1 MLKTTSLTA
10 LLGVALAA
18 GANQTVQPAVR
29 TQDILTT
36 KNVENTLTA
45 DEKAKGWKLLF
56 DGKTTNG
63 WRGFKQ
69 QTPPQGWQV
78 VDGALTR
85 VGTGGDIMTADKYGS
100 FEMQAEWKVAPGG
113 NSGIMF
119 HVSEEADET
128 YYTGP
133 EFQILDNGGH
143 RDGKDPLTS
152 AGACY
157 ALYAPV
163 KDVTRPPGTWNVA
176 RLIINGSRV
185 QHWLNGTKVV
195 EYDMA
200 SADWKQKV
208 AASKFK
214 EWPTFGTFPEGHI
227 VLQDH
232 GDRVAYKNIKIRVL
246 KSGAGSQGPGAG
258 SGLTD

>member
-1 MLKTTSLTA
+1 MLKTISLTA

-18 GANQTVQPAVR
+18 GVRQTVQPAVR

-36 KNVENTLTA
+36 KNVENRLTA
-45 DEKAKGWKLLF
+45 DEQAKGWKLLF

-69 QTPPQGWQV
+69 QAAPQGWQI

-85 VGTGGDIMTADKYGS
+85 VGTGGDIMTADKFGS
-100 FEMQAEWKVAPGG
+100 FELQLEWKLAPGG

-119 HVSEEADET
+119 HVSEDAEAA

-133 EFQILDNGGH
+133 EFQILDNGAH
-143 RDGKDPLTS
+143 KDGKNPLTS

-157 ALYAPV
+157 ALYGPA
-163 KDVTRPPGTWNVA
+163 KDVTRPPGTWNAA
-176 RLIINGSRV
+176 RLVVNGSRV
-185 QHWLNGTKVV
+185 QHWLNGTKLV

-214 EWPTFGTFPEGHI
+214 EWPTFGTIPEGHI

-232 GDRVAYKNIKIRVL
+232 GDRVAYRNIKIRTL
-246 KSGAGSQGPGAG
+246 GR
-258 SGLTD
+258 T

>member
-1 MLKTTSLTA
+1 MLKTISLTA
-10 LLGVALAA
+10 LLGTALAA
-18 GANQTVQPAVR
+18 AATQTVQPAVR

-36 KNVENTLTA
+36 KNVENRLTA
-45 DEKAKGWKLLF
+45 EEQAKGWKLLF
-56 DGKTTNG
+56 DGKTTSG

-69 QTPPQGWQV
+69 QAAPAGWQV

-85 VGTGGDIMTADKYGS
+85 VGVGGDIMTADKFGS
-100 FEMQAEWKVAPGG
+100 FELQLEWKVAPGG

-119 HVSEEADET
+119 HVSEEAEET

-143 RDGKDPLTS
+143 KDGKDPLTS

-157 ALYAPV
+157 ALYAPA
-163 KDVTRPPGTWNVA
+163 KDVTRPPGTWNAV
-176 RLIINGSRV
+176 RLVVNGSRV

-214 EWPTFGTFPEGHI
+214 EWPMFGTFPEGHI

-232 GDRVAYKNIKIRVL
+232 GDRVAFRNIKIRTL
-246 KSGAGSQGPGAG
+246 GR
-258 SGLTD
+258 T

>member
-1 MLKTTSLTA
+1 MRKTLSLTV

-18 GANQTVQPAVR
+18 EPYQTVQPAVR

-45 DEKAKGWKLLF
+45 EEKAKGFRLLF

-69 QTPPQGWQV
+69 QAAPAGWQA

-85 VGTGGDIMTADKYGS
+85 AGTGGDIMTADKFGS
-100 FEMQAEWKVAPGG
+100 FELQLEWKIAPGG

-119 HVSEEADET
+119 HVSEDAEET

-133 EFQILDNGGH
+133 EFQILDNGAH
-143 RDGKDPLTS
+143 KDGKDPLTS

-157 ALYAPV
+157 ALYAPS
-163 KDVTRPPGTWNVA
+163 KDVTRPPGTWNSV
-176 RLIINGSRV
+176 RLVVNGRRV

-214 EWPTFGTFPEGHI
+214 EWPQFGTFPEGHI

-232 GDRVAYKNIKIRVL
+232 GDRVAYRNIKIRTL
-246 KSGAGSQGPGAG
+246 GR
-258 SGLTD
+258 T